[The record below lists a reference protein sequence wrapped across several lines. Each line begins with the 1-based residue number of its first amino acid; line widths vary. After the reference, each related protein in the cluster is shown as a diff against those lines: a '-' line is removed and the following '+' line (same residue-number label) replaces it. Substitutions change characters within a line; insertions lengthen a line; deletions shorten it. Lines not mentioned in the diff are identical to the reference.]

1 MCLFF
6 FWQPVFKSLPG
17 QKISRLELGGALGT
31 PQEKIFVS
39 SGSEVRGYTKKGKQ
53 FLTFEANL
61 TESINAMWDLA
72 SCFSDCLDRA
82 YFYVNDWQ
90 IWHCLFGCIS
100 SCFAL
105 FSHRHVSG
113 ADLFVCASYI
123 YNHYCDCKDQDYYLS
138 GDKIN
143 DVLCL
148 PVETVGRIVP
158 ILACQDRVLRVL
170 QVVRHNLQSVH
181 ICHLLSVLCYP
192 VIILQSLVAIILNT
206 QVHSHSTL
214 CAPTGIWP
222 SVRCRSSRTSNC
234 SRTS

>member
-1 MCLFF
+1 MSIFF
-6 FWQPVFKSLPG
+6 CQPVFKSLPG

-72 SCFSDCLDRA
+72 SCFSDSLDCVC
-82 YFYVNDWQ
+82 FYVGEIRRFDSFV
-90 IWHCLFGCIS
+90 LPF
-100 SCFAL
+100 

-148 PVETVGRIVP
+148 PVETVGRTVP

-170 QVVRHNLQSVH
+170 QVVRHKLQSCPYLPPF
-181 ICHLLSVLCYP
+181 ICTLLPNYNL
-192 VIILQSLVAIILNT
+192 AITGGQNRILNT
-206 QVHSHSTL
+206 QVCSHSTL
-214 CAPTGIWP
+214 CAPSGIW
-222 SVRCRSSRTSNC
+222 SAVWCRSSRTSNC
-234 SRTS
+234 SWTS

>member
-1 MCLFF
+1 
-6 FWQPVFKSLPG
+6 VFKSLPG

-72 SCFSDCLDRA
+72 SCFSDCV
-82 YFYVNDWQ
+82 YIYINDKQ
-90 IWHCLFGCIS
+90 IWQCLFGSIS
-100 SCFAL
+100 SCFAPFFL
-105 FSHRHVSG
+105 RHVSG

-170 QVVRHNLQSVH
+170 QVVSPVH
-181 ICHLLSVLCYP
+181 ICHPLSALCYP
-192 VIILQSLVAIILNT
+192 VIIQQSLVVIIYITVILHFVFHQGSDLQYDVEVPGPPTVLELLNRDGGM
-206 QVHSHSTL
+206 
-214 CAPTGIWP
+214 C
-222 SVRCRSSRTSNC
+222 
-234 SRTS
+234 